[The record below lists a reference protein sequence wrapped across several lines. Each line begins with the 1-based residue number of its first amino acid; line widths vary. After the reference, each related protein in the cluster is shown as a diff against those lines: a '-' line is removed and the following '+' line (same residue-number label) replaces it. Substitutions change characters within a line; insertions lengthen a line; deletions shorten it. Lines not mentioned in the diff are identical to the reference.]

1 MVYRLNGCH
10 EKSHIQG
17 GYWSGRYRDSHKGV
31 SYSRHRGILNAGEE
45 KPLSAKRRQIKSLGK
60 VGAHMLNERTT
71 PEAAFAMRKVQNALL
86 CRLAMQGL
94 DVISCLHEVSAED
107 LL

>member
-1 MVYRLNGCH
+1 
-10 EKSHIQG
+10 
-17 GYWSGRYRDSHKGV
+17 
-31 SYSRHRGILNAGEE
+31 
-45 KPLSAKRRQIKSLGK
+45 
-60 VGAHMLNERTT
+60 MLNERTT